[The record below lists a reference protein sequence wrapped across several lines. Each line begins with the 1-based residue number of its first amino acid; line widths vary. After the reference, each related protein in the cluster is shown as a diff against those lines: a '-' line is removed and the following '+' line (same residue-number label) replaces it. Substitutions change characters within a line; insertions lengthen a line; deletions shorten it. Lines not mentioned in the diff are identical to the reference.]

1 MSHQVCAAFAG
12 WLLSNAYVEWAV
24 LWEGQLRIVHTLVA
38 RFVFGASFCIS
49 MLVLN
54 FYASVLLDAMDAMF
68 LLYAI
73 DRDHCTI
80 MPRGE
85 QVFHL
90 LLRHV

>member
-73 DRDHCTI
+73 DRDHRTI

-85 QVFHL
+85 QVFYL
-90 LLRHV
+90 WLRHV